1 MTHVTEDDL
10 DDLEFDT
17 LRTGDHTKAA
27 LQLSTLAETVSGGVS
42 RAKVL
47 LRAGEQWQHAGD
59 HAKAAELY
67 RRAIEDGGD
76 AYGDPRA
83 YLADALFEMGS
94 ADEARLLLDQ
104 IRAEAPRDP
113 EVYRTVAESLY
124 AQGDA
129 AGAHDWATA
138 GADVVMSMRH
148 SLAAVSAASAA
159 AEVTELPKLAQMAEM
174 AEDSLE
180 ALLRLRYRTRL
191 DLGRPEDEY
200 DGMLDELL
208 KHG

>member
-17 LRTGDHTKAA
+17 LRTGDHTSAA
-27 LQLSTLAETVSGGVS
+27 QRLGALAESVSGGVS

-67 RRAIEDGGD
+67 QQAIADGGE

-83 YLADALFEMGS
+83 YLADALFELGRK
-94 ADEARLLLDQ
+94 DEAQALIDQ
-104 IRAEAPRDP
+104 IRADVPRDP
-113 EVYRTVAESLY
+113 EVYRTVAEVLY
-124 AQGDA
+124 EQGDVP
-129 AGAHDWATA
+129 GTFEWATA
-138 GADVVMSMRH
+138 GADVV
-148 SLAAVSAASAA
+148 LAVRDRG
-159 AEVTELPKLAQMAEM
+159 ERTI

-180 ALLRLRYRTRL
+180 ALLRLRYRART
-191 DLGRPEDEY
+191 DMGQPEDEY
-200 DGMLDELL
+200 DTMLDDIL
-208 KHG
+208 KEQD